1 MRCSVSCVARAA
13 WPRRRASP
21 EKTLPPYALCAL
33 SRRRASV
40 FFIVAPAKLRAGG
53 APGLWRIATG
63 GGRARGIL
71 PHPAP
76 DRRPGF
82 GARRRVGISARA
94 GAGGVAAMTRTG
106 EPRDAP
112 ATRVPARTWP
122 AVALVFLGS
131 GLALYLLCARF
142 PVLPDGDSYYHL
154 AVARAYA
161 EHGLSYRPDWARFS
175 IMHDGFGDK
184 ELLFHVLL
192 MPFARLADATRGGV
206 VALALLGALVAAVL
220 AHQATAAIGRWG
232 LAVPLLVFGGAA
244 DFMLRAIRLRPELLS
259 LLLILLAIPLA
270 SRRRPV
276 LLGVLACLY
285 ALGYTAFQ
293 AFLGL
298 CLLFFLCTLW
308 VERRAEWRLVVYPAI
323 GVALGLLLHPQFPAN
338 VRVWLVQNVGFFVR
352 NETVDLGPEILP
364 RTTRDTLLLNLG
376 WWAGL
381 VVLWRS
387 RSPIAAPSDDRR
399 LCDFTAL
406 AAAAFGLLYLLMYR
420 FVIYAVPLATLALLR
435 CMQAAGEVPGRFT
448 RLPGRGRVPFALVFS
463 LCLLSAAP
471 LTRLGLAGMQAAMSR
486 VWRPDMRADWE
497 AFARAMPEGA
507 KVAAPWAAT
516 EAFVFWAPRAA
527 YLNVLDPLFMAARDA
542 ATYRR
547 YLDLFEGREA
557 DIPLLATA
565 RFESE
570 FYADDGQYPF
580 AKARLATDPRVAHL
594 HDGITFLYR
603 FLEGRNADFLLDWK
617 VLPEGAPMPPP
628 LDLVADPALPLYPR
642 AATERER
649 AVEGYVDGRRLGA
662 AAGCIGFARAEDVE
676 RATRL
681 VLEVSPYGSAEV
693 FVDDRP
699 TAAIP
704 SPRAAVLGRGVVL
717 SLALDPGRHRLAIRT
732 CPAEGQVGFYA
743 LVRGRESAP
752 P

>member
-1 MRCSVSCVARAA
+1 M
-13 WPRRRASP
+13 
-21 EKTLPPYALCAL
+21 
-33 SRRRASV
+33 
-40 FFIVAPAKLRAGG
+40 
-53 APGLWRIATG
+53 
-63 GGRARGIL
+63 
-71 PHPAP
+71 
-76 DRRPGF
+76 
-82 GARRRVGISARA
+82 
-94 GAGGVAAMTRTG
+94 
-106 EPRDAP
+106 
-112 ATRVPARTWP
+112 
-122 AVALVFLGS
+122 ALVFLGS
-131 GLALYLLCARF
+131 ALAVYLLCARF
-142 PVLPDGDSYYHL
+142 PVLPDADSYYHL

-161 EHGLSYRPDWARFS
+161 EHGLFYRPDWARFS

-192 MPFARLADATRGGV
+192 IPFTRLADPTRGGV
-206 VALALLGALVAAVL
+206 VALALLGALIAALL
-220 AHQATAAIGRWG
+220 AHQAMAAVGRWG
-232 LAVPLLVFGGAA
+232 LAIPLLVFGSAA

-259 LLLILLAIPLA
+259 LLLILVAIPLA
-270 SRRRPV
+270 SRRRSA
-276 LLGVLACLY
+276 LLAVVAFLY
-285 ALGYTAFQ
+285 TLGYTAFQ

-298 CLLFFLCTLW
+298 CLLFFVYTLW
-308 VERRAEWRLVVYPAI
+308 VERRAEWRIAVYPGI
-323 GVALGLLLHPQFPAN
+323 GVALGLLLHPHFPAN
-338 VRVWLVQNVGFFVR
+338 VRVWLVQNVSFFVQ
-352 NETVDLGPEILP
+352 NATVDPGPEILP
-364 RTTRDTLLLNLG
+364 PTTRETLLLNLG

-381 VVLWRS
+381 LVLWRS
-387 RSPIAAPSDDRR
+387 RSRVAAPCEDRR
-399 LCDFTAL
+399 LSDFTLL

-420 FVIYAVPLATLALLR
+420 FIVYAVPLVTLALLR
-435 CMQAAGEVPGRFT
+435 SMQAAGEAPGRFT
-448 RLPGRGRVPFALVFS
+448 RLAARGRVPFALAFS

-471 LTRLGLAGMQAAMSR
+471 LTRLGLGRMQAAMSR

-497 AFARAMPEGA
+497 AFARAMPDGA

-542 ATYRR
+542 ATYRL

-628 LDLVADPALPLYPR
+628 PDLVADPALPLYPR

-693 FVDDRP
+693 YADDRP
-699 TAAIP
+699 IAAIP

>member
-1 MRCSVSCVARAA
+1 M
-13 WPRRRASP
+13 
-21 EKTLPPYALCAL
+21 
-33 SRRRASV
+33 
-40 FFIVAPAKLRAGG
+40 
-53 APGLWRIATG
+53 
-63 GGRARGIL
+63 
-71 PHPAP
+71 
-76 DRRPGF
+76 
-82 GARRRVGISARA
+82 
-94 GAGGVAAMTRTG
+94 
-106 EPRDAP
+106 
-112 ATRVPARTWP
+112 
-122 AVALVFLGS
+122 ALVFLGS
-131 GLALYLLCARF
+131 ALALYVLCAQF
-142 PVLPDGDSYYHL
+142 PVLPDADSYYHL

-161 EHGLSYRPDWARFS
+161 EHGLSYRPDWPRFS

-192 MPFARLADATRGGV
+192 IPFARLADPTRGGV
-206 VALALLGALVAAVL
+206 IALALLGALIAAVL
-220 AHQATAAIGRWG
+220 AHHAMAAIGRWG
-232 LAVPLLVFGGAA
+232 LAIPLLVFGSAA

-259 LLLILLAIPLA
+259 LLFILIAIPLA
-270 SRRRPV
+270 SRRRSA
-276 LLGVLACLY
+276 LLAVVAFLY
-285 ALGYTAFQ
+285 TLGYTAFQ

-298 CLLFFLCTLW
+298 CLLFFVYTLW
-308 VERRAEWRLVVYPAI
+308 VERRAEWRIAVYPAI

-435 CMQAAGEVPGRFT
+435 CMQAAGEAPGRFT

-471 LTRLGLAGMQAAMSR
+471 LTRLGLGGMQAAMSR
-486 VWRPDMRADWE
+486 VWRPDMRGDWE

-542 ATYRR
+542 ATYRL
-547 YLDLFEGREA
+547 YLDLFEGREP

-580 AKARLATDPRVAHL
+580 AKARLALDPRVAHL

-662 AAGCIGFARAEDVE
+662 TAGCIGFARAEDVE

-693 FVDDRP
+693 YADDRP
-699 TAAIP
+699 TAAVP

-717 SLALDPGRHRLAIRT
+717 SLALDPGRHRLAVRT
-732 CPAEGQVGFYA
+732 CPADGQVGFYA

>member
-1 MRCSVSCVARAA
+1 
-13 WPRRRASP
+13 
-21 EKTLPPYALCAL
+21 
-33 SRRRASV
+33 
-40 FFIVAPAKLRAGG
+40 
-53 APGLWRIATG
+53 
-63 GGRARGIL
+63 
-71 PHPAP
+71 
-76 DRRPGF
+76 
-82 GARRRVGISARA
+82 
-94 GAGGVAAMTRTG
+94 
-106 EPRDAP
+106 
-112 ATRVPARTWP
+112 
-122 AVALVFLGS
+122 VALVFLGS
-131 GLALYLLCARF
+131 ALALYLLCARF
-142 PVLPDGDSYYHL
+142 PVLPDADSYYHL

-161 EHGLSYRPDWARFS
+161 EHGLFYRPDWARFS

-192 MPFARLADATRGGV
+192 IPFTRLADPTRGGV
-206 VALALLGALVAAVL
+206 VALALLGALIAALL
-220 AHQATAAIGRWG
+220 AHQAMAAVGRWG
-232 LAVPLLVFGGAA
+232 LAIPLLVFGSAA

-259 LLLILLAIPLA
+259 LLLILIAIPLA
-270 SRRRPV
+270 SRRRSA
-276 LLGVLACLY
+276 LLAVVAFLY
-285 ALGYTAFQ
+285 TLGYTAFQ

-298 CLLFFLCTLW
+298 CLLFFVYTLW
-308 VERRAEWRLVVYPAI
+308 VERRAEWRIAVYPGI
-323 GVALGLLLHPQFPAN
+323 GVALGLLLHPHFPAN
-338 VRVWLVQNVGFFVR
+338 VRVWLVQNVSFFVQ
-352 NETVDLGPEILP
+352 NATVDPGPEILP
-364 RTTRDTLLLNLG
+364 PTTRETLLLNLG

-381 VVLWRS
+381 LVLWRS
-387 RSPIAAPSDDRR
+387 RSRVAAPCEDRR
-399 LCDFTAL
+399 LSDFTLL

-420 FVIYAVPLATLALLR
+420 FIVYAVPLVTLALLR
-435 CMQAAGEVPGRFT
+435 SMQAAGEAPGRFT
-448 RLPGRGRVPFALVFS
+448 RLAARGRVPFALAFS

-471 LTRLGLAGMQAAMSR
+471 LTRLGLGRMQAAMSR

-497 AFARAMPEGA
+497 AFARAMPDGA

-542 ATYRR
+542 ATYRL
-547 YLDLFEGREA
+547 YLDLFEGREP
-557 DIPLLATA
+557 DIPLLATS
-565 RFESE
+565 RLDSE

-580 AKARLATDPRVAHL
+580 AKARLALDPRVAHL

-628 LDLVADPALPLYPR
+628 PDLVADPALPLYPR

-693 FVDDRP
+693 YADDRP

>member
-1 MRCSVSCVARAA
+1 M
-13 WPRRRASP
+13 
-21 EKTLPPYALCAL
+21 
-33 SRRRASV
+33 
-40 FFIVAPAKLRAGG
+40 
-53 APGLWRIATG
+53 
-63 GGRARGIL
+63 
-71 PHPAP
+71 
-76 DRRPGF
+76 
-82 GARRRVGISARA
+82 
-94 GAGGVAAMTRTG
+94 
-106 EPRDAP
+106 
-112 ATRVPARTWP
+112 
-122 AVALVFLGS
+122 ALVFLGS
-131 GLALYLLCARF
+131 ALALYFLCARF
-142 PVLPDGDSYYHL
+142 PVLPDADSYYHL

-161 EHGLSYRPDWARFS
+161 EHGLFYRPDWARFS

-184 ELLFHVLL
+184 EFLFHVLL
-192 MPFARLADATRGGV
+192 IPFTRLADPTRGGV
-206 VALALLGALVAAVL
+206 VALALLGALIAALL
-220 AHQATAAIGRWG
+220 AHQAMAAVGRWG
-232 LAVPLLVFGGAA
+232 LAIPLLVFGSAA

-259 LLLILLAIPLA
+259 LLLILIAIPLA
-270 SRRRPV
+270 SRRRSA
-276 LLGVLACLY
+276 LLAVVAFLY
-285 ALGYTAFQ
+285 TLGYTAFQ

-298 CLLFFLCTLW
+298 CLLFFVYTLW
-308 VERRAEWRLVVYPAI
+308 VERRAEWRIAVYPGI
-323 GVALGLLLHPQFPAN
+323 GVALGLLLHPHFPAN
-338 VRVWLVQNVGFFVR
+338 VRVWLVQNVSFFVQ
-352 NETVDLGPEILP
+352 NATVDPGPEILP
-364 RTTRDTLLLNLG
+364 PTTRETLLLNLG

-381 VVLWRS
+381 LVLWRS
-387 RSPIAAPSDDRR
+387 RSRVAAPCEDRR
-399 LCDFTAL
+399 LSDFTLL

-420 FVIYAVPLATLALLR
+420 FIVYAVPLVTLALLR
-435 CMQAAGEVPGRFT
+435 SMQAAGEAPGRFT
-448 RLPGRGRVPFALVFS
+448 RLAARGRVPFALAFS

-471 LTRLGLAGMQAAMSR
+471 LTRLGLGRMQAAMSR

-497 AFARAMPEGA
+497 AFARAMPDGA

-542 ATYRR
+542 ATYRL

-693 FVDDRP
+693 YADDRP

>member
-1 MRCSVSCVARAA
+1 
-13 WPRRRASP
+13 
-21 EKTLPPYALCAL
+21 
-33 SRRRASV
+33 
-40 FFIVAPAKLRAGG
+40 
-53 APGLWRIATG
+53 
-63 GGRARGIL
+63 
-71 PHPAP
+71 
-76 DRRPGF
+76 
-82 GARRRVGISARA
+82 
-94 GAGGVAAMTRTG
+94 MTRTG
-106 EPRDAP
+106 ELQGAP

-131 GLALYLLCARF
+131 ALTLYLLCARF
-142 PVLPDGDSYYHL
+142 PVLPDSDSYYHL

-184 ELLFHVLL
+184 ELLFHVFL
-192 MPFARLADATRGGV
+192 MPFARLADPTRGGV

-285 ALGYTAFQ
+285 ALGYTAFH

-308 VERRAEWRLVVYPAI
+308 VERRAEWRLVVYPAV

-387 RSPIAAPSDDRR
+387 RSPIVAPREDRR
-399 LCDFTAL
+399 LRDFTLL

-420 FVIYAVPLATLALLR
+420 FIIYAVPLATLALLR
-435 CMQAAGEVPGRFT
+435 SMQAAGEAPGRFV
-448 RLPGRGRVPFALVFS
+448 RLPARGRVPFALAFS
-463 LCLLSAAP
+463 LCLVSAAP
-471 LTRLGLAGMQAAMSR
+471 LARLGLGRMQAAMSR
-486 VWRPDMRADWE
+486 IWRPDMRADWE
-497 AFARAMPEGA
+497 AFARAMPDGA

-542 ATYRR
+542 ATYRL
-547 YLDLFEGREA
+547 YLDLFEGREP
-557 DIPLLATA
+557 DVPLLAAA
-565 RFESE
+565 RFDSE

-580 AKARLATDPRVAHL
+580 AKARLAADPRVAHL
-594 HDGITFLYR
+594 HDGITYLYR
-603 FLEGRNADFLLDWK
+603 FLGGRNADFLLDWK

-628 LDLVADPALPLYPR
+628 RDLVADPAVPLYPR

-662 AAGCIGFARAEDVE
+662 AAACIGFARAEDVD
-676 RATRL
+676 RPTRL

-693 FVDDRP
+693 YADDRP
-699 TAAIP
+699 IAAIP

-717 SLALDPGRHRLAIRT
+717 SLALDPGRHRLAVRT

>member
-1 MRCSVSCVARAA
+1 
-13 WPRRRASP
+13 
-21 EKTLPPYALCAL
+21 
-33 SRRRASV
+33 
-40 FFIVAPAKLRAGG
+40 
-53 APGLWRIATG
+53 
-63 GGRARGIL
+63 
-71 PHPAP
+71 
-76 DRRPGF
+76 
-82 GARRRVGISARA
+82 
-94 GAGGVAAMTRTG
+94 MTRTG
-106 EPRDAP
+106 ELQGAP

-131 GLALYLLCARF
+131 ALALYLLCARF

-175 IMHDGFGDK
+175 IMHDGFGDR

-244 DFMLRAIRLRPELLS
+244 DFMLRAIRLRPELL
-259 LLLILLAIPLA
+259 A
-270 SRRRPV
+270 
-276 LLGVLACLY
+276 
-285 ALGYTAFQ
+285 
-293 AFLGL
+293 
-298 CLLFFLCTLW
+298 
-308 VERRAEWRLVVYPAI
+308 
-323 GVALGLLLHPQFPAN
+323 LLLHPQFPAN
-338 VRVWLVQNVGFFVR
+338 LRVWLVQNVGFFVH

-387 RSPIAAPSDDRR
+387 RSPIVAPGEDRR
-399 LCDFTAL
+399 LRDFTLL
-406 AAAAFGLLYLLMYR
+406 AAAAFGLLYLFMYR
-420 FVIYAVPLATLALLR
+420 FIIYAVPLATLAVLR
-435 CMQAAGEVPGRFT
+435 SMQAAGEAPGRFV
-448 RLPGRGRVPFALVFS
+448 RLPGRGRVPFALAFS
-463 LCLLSAAP
+463 LCLVSAAP
-471 LTRLGLAGMQAAMSR
+471 LVRLGVGRMQAAMSR
-486 VWRPDMRADWE
+486 IWRPDMRADWE
-497 AFARAMPEGA
+497 AFARAMPDGA

-542 ATYRR
+542 ATYRL
-547 YLDLFEGREA
+547 YLDLFEGREP
-557 DIPLLATA
+557 DVPLLAAA
-565 RFESE
+565 RFDSE

-580 AKARLATDPRVAHL
+580 VKARLAADPRVAHL
-594 HDGITFLYR
+594 HDGITYLYR
-603 FLEGRNADFLLDWK
+603 FLAGRNADFLLDWK
-617 VLPEGAPMPPP
+617 VLPEGALMPPP
-628 LDLVADPALPLYPR
+628 PDLVGDPAVPLYPR

-649 AVEGYVDGRRLGA
+649 GVEGYVDGRRLGA
-662 AAGCIGFARAEDVE
+662 AAGCIGFARAEDVD
-676 RATRL
+676 RPTRL
-681 VLEVSPYGSAEV
+681 VLEVSPYGSADV
-693 FVDDRP
+693 YADDRP
-699 TAAIP
+699 IAAIP

-717 SLALDPGRHRLAIRT
+717 SLALDPGRHRLAVRT

>member
-1 MRCSVSCVARAA
+1 M
-13 WPRRRASP
+13 
-21 EKTLPPYALCAL
+21 
-33 SRRRASV
+33 
-40 FFIVAPAKLRAGG
+40 
-53 APGLWRIATG
+53 
-63 GGRARGIL
+63 
-71 PHPAP
+71 
-76 DRRPGF
+76 
-82 GARRRVGISARA
+82 
-94 GAGGVAAMTRTG
+94 
-106 EPRDAP
+106 
-112 ATRVPARTWP
+112 
-122 AVALVFLGS
+122 ALVFLGS
-131 GLALYLLCARF
+131 ALAFYVLCAQF
-142 PVLPDGDSYYHL
+142 PVLPDADSYYHL

-161 EHGLSYRPDWARFS
+161 EHGLFYRPDWARFS

-184 ELLFHVLL
+184 EFLFHVLL
-192 MPFARLADATRGGV
+192 IPFTRLADPTRGGV
-206 VALALLGALVAAVL
+206 VALALLGALIAALL
-220 AHQATAAIGRWG
+220 AHQAMAAVGRWG
-232 LAVPLLVFGGAA
+232 LAIPLLVFGSAA

-259 LLLILLAIPLA
+259 LLLILVAIPLA
-270 SRRRPV
+270 SRRRSA
-276 LLGVLACLY
+276 LLAVVAFLY
-285 ALGYTAFQ
+285 TLGYTAFQ

-298 CLLFFLCTLW
+298 CLLFFVYTLW
-308 VERRAEWRLVVYPAI
+308 VERRAEWRIAVYPGI
-323 GVALGLLLHPQFPAN
+323 GVALGLLLHPHFPAN
-338 VRVWLVQNVGFFVR
+338 VRVWLVQNVSFFVQ
-352 NETVDLGPEILP
+352 NATVDPGPEILP
-364 RTTRDTLLLNLG
+364 PTTRETLLLNLG

-381 VVLWRS
+381 LVLWRS
-387 RSPIAAPSDDRR
+387 RSRVAAPCEDRR
-399 LCDFTAL
+399 LSDFTLL

-420 FVIYAVPLATLALLR
+420 FIVYAVPLVTLALLR
-435 CMQAAGEVPGRFT
+435 SMQAAGEAPGRFT
-448 RLPGRGRVPFALVFS
+448 RLAARGRVPFALAFS

-471 LTRLGLAGMQAAMSR
+471 LTRLGLGRMQAAMSR

-497 AFARAMPEGA
+497 AFARAMPDGA

-542 ATYRR
+542 ATYRL
-547 YLDLFEGREA
+547 YLDLFEGREP
-557 DIPLLATA
+557 DIPLLATS
-565 RFESE
+565 RLDSE

-693 FVDDRP
+693 YADDRP

>member
-1 MRCSVSCVARAA
+1 M
-13 WPRRRASP
+13 
-21 EKTLPPYALCAL
+21 
-33 SRRRASV
+33 
-40 FFIVAPAKLRAGG
+40 
-53 APGLWRIATG
+53 
-63 GGRARGIL
+63 
-71 PHPAP
+71 
-76 DRRPGF
+76 
-82 GARRRVGISARA
+82 
-94 GAGGVAAMTRTG
+94 
-106 EPRDAP
+106 
-112 ATRVPARTWP
+112 
-122 AVALVFLGS
+122 ALVFLGS
-131 GLALYLLCARF
+131 ALALYFLCARF
-142 PVLPDGDSYYHL
+142 PVLPDADSYYHL

-161 EHGLSYRPDWARFS
+161 EHGLFYRPDWARFS

-184 ELLFHVLL
+184 EFLFHVLL
-192 MPFARLADATRGGV
+192 IPFTRLADPTRGGV
-206 VALALLGALVAAVL
+206 VALALLGALIAALL
-220 AHQATAAIGRWG
+220 AHQAMAAVGRWG
-232 LAVPLLVFGGAA
+232 LAIPLLVFGSAA

-259 LLLILLAIPLA
+259 LLLILIAIPLA
-270 SRRRPV
+270 SRRRSA
-276 LLGVLACLY
+276 LLAVVAFLY
-285 ALGYTAFQ
+285 TLGYTAFQ

-298 CLLFFLCTLW
+298 CLLFFVYTLW
-308 VERRAEWRLVVYPAI
+308 VERRAEWRIAVYPGI
-323 GVALGLLLHPQFPAN
+323 GVALGLLLHPHFPAN
-338 VRVWLVQNVGFFVR
+338 VRVWLVQNVSFFVQ
-352 NETVDLGPEILP
+352 NATVDPGPEILP
-364 RTTRDTLLLNLG
+364 PTTRETLLLNLG

-381 VVLWRS
+381 LVLWRS
-387 RSPIAAPSDDRR
+387 RSRVAAPCEDRR
-399 LCDFTAL
+399 LSDFTLL

-420 FVIYAVPLATLALLR
+420 FIVYAVPLVTLALLR
-435 CMQAAGEVPGRFT
+435 SMQAAGEAPGRFT
-448 RLPGRGRVPFALVFS
+448 RLAARGRVPFALAFS

-471 LTRLGLAGMQAAMSR
+471 LTRLGLGRMQAAMSR

-497 AFARAMPEGA
+497 AFARAMPDGA

-542 ATYRR
+542 ATYRL

-662 AAGCIGFARAEDVE
+662 AAACLGFARAEDVE

-717 SLALDPGRHRLAIRT
+717 SLALDPGRHRLAVRT

>member
-1 MRCSVSCVARAA
+1 
-13 WPRRRASP
+13 
-21 EKTLPPYALCAL
+21 
-33 SRRRASV
+33 
-40 FFIVAPAKLRAGG
+40 
-53 APGLWRIATG
+53 
-63 GGRARGIL
+63 
-71 PHPAP
+71 
-76 DRRPGF
+76 
-82 GARRRVGISARA
+82 
-94 GAGGVAAMTRTG
+94 MTRTG

-112 ATRVPARTWP
+112 AARVPARTWP

-131 GLALYLLCARF
+131 GLALYLRCARF

-192 MPFARLADATRGGV
+192 MPLARLADATRGGV

-285 ALGYTAFQ
+285 ALGYPAFQ
-293 AFLGL
+293 AFL
-298 CLLFFLCTLW
+298 
-308 VERRAEWRLVVYPAI
+308 RL
-323 GVALGLLLHPQFPAN
+323 
-338 VRVWLVQNVGFFVR
+338 R
-352 NETVDLGPEILP
+352 
-364 RTTRDTLLLNLG
+364 
-376 WWAGL
+376 
-381 VVLWRS
+381 
-387 RSPIAAPSDDRR
+387 
-399 LCDFTAL
+399 DFTLL

-420 FVIYAVPLATLALLR
+420 FIIYAVPLATLALLR
-435 CMQAAGEVPGRFT
+435 SMQAAGEAPGRFV
-448 RLPGRGRVPFALVFS
+448 RLPARGRVPFALAFS
-463 LCLLSAAP
+463 LCLVSAAP
-471 LTRLGLAGMQAAMSR
+471 LARLGLGRMQAAMSR
-486 VWRPDMRADWE
+486 IWRPDMRADWE
-497 AFARAMPEGA
+497 AFARAMPDGA

-542 ATYRR
+542 ATYRL
-547 YLDLFEGREA
+547 YLYLFEGREP
-557 DIPLLATA
+557 DVPLLAAA
-565 RFESE
+565 RFDSE

-580 AKARLATDPRVAHL
+580 AKARLAADPRVAHL
-594 HDGITFLYR
+594 HDGITYLYR
-603 FLEGRNADFLLDWK
+603 FLGGRNADFLLDWK

-628 LDLVADPALPLYPR
+628 RDLVADPAVPLYPR

-662 AAGCIGFARAEDVE
+662 AAACIGFARAEDVD
-676 RATRL
+676 RPTRL

-693 FVDDRP
+693 YADERP
-699 TAAIP
+699 IAAIP
-704 SPRAAVLGRGVVL
+704 SPRAAVPGRGAVL
-717 SLALDPGRHRLAIRT
+717 SPAPDPGRHRLAVRT
-732 CPAEGQVGFYA
+732 CPAEGQVDRKRVG
-743 LVRGRESAP
+743 
-752 P
+752 